1 MGNTSKKSE
10 NLLPFSVIAA
20 ATKGDTDAICA
31 VLKHYEG
38 YIAKLC
44 TRTVRDSEGNLR
56 SYVDEEM
63 RHRLQVR
70 LITRTLAFHVG

>member
-1 MGNTSKKSE
+1 MRRLVFPIIS
-10 NLLPFSVIAA
+10 LRIWFP
-20 ATKGDTDAICA
+20 
-31 VLKHYEG
+31 LKHYEG

-44 TRTVRDSEGNLR
+44 TRTLKDDAVNTY

-63 RHRLQVR
+63 RNRLQVR

>member
-1 MGNTSKKSE
+1 MMNTVRKSQ
-10 NLLPFSVIAA
+10 NLLPFPVMS
-20 ATKGDTDAICA
+20 ATAYGDTNAMCAI
-31 VLKHYEG
+31 LKHYGG

-44 TRTVRDSEGNLR
+44 TRTLKDDAGNTY

-63 RHRLQVR
+63 RNRLQVR